1 MILTEKQ
8 QKYQHYH
15 LEKLINIWYLWYIW
29 NIWNNWCLTVEE
41 MLPSNQRQ
49 IIEQARFAYS
59 LFEKAFEK
67 QTEKQVGTLKSLR
80 LSIKKRWIKTNW
92 GHISTKFDE
101 WFGSC

>member
-1 MILTEKQ
+1 
-8 QKYQHYH
+8 
-15 LEKLINIWYLWYIW
+15 
-29 NIWNNWCLTVEE
+29 

-80 LSIKKRWIKTNW
+80 LSIKKR
-92 GHISTKFDE
+92 
-101 WFGSC
+101 